1 MRGNFFFS
9 YSLSLSLP
17 LSFFFDPLITWNPR
31 WKRDGQMRRISLFSA
46 VATIY
51 QMLEILPRLGGG
63 ILLGLL
69 GPRSHPHPKDY
80 LLPFR
85 YGMLGILPGS
95 LMIHFS
101 KSVHSEVSPTPAH
114 LGCFVWQSEDSSWID
129 DDDIVFLEFRI
140 LNFCIL
146 HFERIWRFQ
155 RNRTTGK
162 GMFLSVCIYW
172 LNP

>member
-1 MRGNFFFS
+1 
-9 YSLSLSLP
+9 
-17 LSFFFDPLITWNPR
+17 
-31 WKRDGQMRRISLFSA
+31 MRRISLFSA

-69 GPRSHPHPKDY
+69 GRRSHPHPHPKDY

-95 LMIHFS
+95 LIIHFS

-129 DDDIVFLEFRI
+129 DDDIVFLNFEFWIFAFCISNAFEGFRETGQLVKECFSLFAFIDSILRKVWDSVRI
-140 LNFCIL
+140 LLDHETVWF
-146 HFERIWRFQ
+146 IWDYLRFDF
-155 RNRTTGK
+155 K
-162 GMFLSVCIYW
+162 V
-172 LNP
+172 PDDA